1 MCEVK
6 NFYLW
11 LLQILALLGILALC
25 LWLILRP
32 KAPNY
37 SIVDI
42 TIPPG
47 SLASSEDQ
55 NATIYYDLEIE
66 NPNKDSSVYYDD
78 VLFTFY
84 YGQYTVG
91 QKTIPSFHQG
101 RSKTR
106 QVVDYLEVKPSVWK
120 SFRNAISNGKAELKA
135 SLLTKVRYKTW
146 GQRSKH
152 HKLDL
157 RCVLDFSVSHPQPE
171 TQTRNPGGDSKAKA
185 VALGLLAKMEIK
197 PERSNSFLDRE
208 RACLRNRAPAKRTR
222 KHHAGVD
229 EPPRRSEHNRQGP
242 PSPTLSS
249 ESTSEP

>member
-1 MCEVK
+1 MICNFSWNLLLIIFLHNKKMCEAK
-6 NFYLW
+6 NFYIW

-37 SIVDI
+37 TIVDI

-47 SLASSEDQ
+47 PLASSEGQ

-78 VLFTFY
+78 ILFTFF
-84 YGQYTVG
+84 YGQDTVG

-120 SFRNAISNGKAELKA
+120 SFHNAISNGKAELKA

-157 RCVLDFSVSHPQPE
+157 VGKLPIGSDGKISGKKKKIKLRHS
-171 TQTRNPGGDSKAKA
+171 SKKWRKYKA
-185 VALGLLAKMEIK
+185 
-197 PERSNSFLDRE
+197 
-208 RACLRNRAPAKRTR
+208 
-222 KHHAGVD
+222 
-229 EPPRRSEHNRQGP
+229 
-242 PSPTLSS
+242 
-249 ESTSEP
+249 